1 MKYLLS
7 IVAGLAFT
15 AGVSA
20 DPQATYIN
28 AGKVT
33 NPVVDATNF
42 VNRGQIT
49 VSSYDAP
56 WDSQNTVNVTNIGT
70 MEGSVGFK
78 FDYVYNSQ
86 GLGYR
91 GSLSNFVNTGLIE
104 AFDGGGL
111 LSFFGS
117 ASSVNA
123 SSLFGDDHSS
133 VEIQS
138 DNVRNTGS
146 IIAGANGI
154 ISIDGGKVDLAG
166 GTLSISP
173 LGGGSIFSNGF
184 WMSETNF
191 LADLGIYDQGWSIG
205 TTTNFF
211 PGNLVF
217 GNSWYSPFIR
227 FTNNWGI
234 GNYICSDY
242 VALANPEVFVYST
255 YRNPT
260 QYVYQVVAVQ
270 TTDKKLATNVKF
282 IPNVYP
288 YDYVQQPPYTAVL
301 ELSTVATDLF
311 TQGRYTNSL
320 YVIDQIATGTNY
332 NLLENLSVGTFRPA
346 PTIITRNKPYGFAN
360 GAVPNDLFDPSIFDN
375 TTYSNRVV
383 NNLYSAYVAQVDNL
397 GSRLPDL
404 PDIAFTSQPGRV
416 EIKAKELNIERARI
430 RGEGLISIKAE
441 NFTGSSKAIVDG
453 PHLKLNLATTK
464 QNTQIT
470 NLTRVSVERLTG
482 ELFTYSSSWTNVYIP
497 TLFDPT
503 DTNSPNIE
511 IIFQLLMVDAT
522 TLKTTMP
529 VSVHEFTM
537 KGPTNAHVQIADQL
551 NVTDVFF
558 LETER
563 ATVTGALALAPGLR
577 WDAGTV
583 PSLLYLTNNGR
594 LEFAEDAAFG
604 ADRPGKPYKAF
615 VNRGSIQAFTHAID
629 ADYFENSGFIA
640 STQHYRLKLTN
651 FCFNTV
657 TQFTNNLASIGPIII
672 NAKQGY
678 LNGGT
683 LLTDGD
689 ISLAGDTWKFY
700 NSKINAPAGI
710 QLSVSK
716 TITDAGLI
724 TMENQWNTGRGV
736 QLLGAASGDLLGTTI
751 HSVARPFEAVDHVW
765 ASRDL
770 GGTNSSAF
778 KNNLAL
784 GRLILNGTNCIFR
797 FSPSDNGRVMYVDI
811 LDLRGPAFTSLQ
823 DIQDNL
829 YLAPGFKIYFGDVRG
844 SDTSINAESLNG
856 LKVGDGS
863 LLWVRTYAGF
873 RSGVDVPVRGE
884 NRTIRVNGAL
894 RESFEIDSD
903 GDGVPNGF
911 DDYPFDT
918 IALRIAQDEDGTV
931 TLSFDAAAGIHY
943 ELQFTENITNPDW
956 IKVRDVYLDGEGRV
970 EIPLD
975 DPARAGTTGFY
986 RLVYTP

>member
-7 IVAGLAFT
+7 TLAGLAF
-15 AGVSA
+15 AVGGSA
-20 DPQATYIN
+20 EAQSTYVN
-28 AGKVT
+28 SGKVL

-49 VSSYDAP
+49 VSSYDAA
-56 WDSQNTVNVTNIGT
+56 WDSQNTLTVTNIGT
-70 MEGSVGFK
+70 MEGSVGFR
-78 FDYVYNSQ
+78 FDHVYNQ
-86 GLGYR
+86 DGLGYR
-91 GSLSNFVNTGLIE
+91 DSLDSFVNTGLIE

-111 LSFFGS
+111 LSYFGS
-117 ASSVNA
+117 ANSANL
-123 SSLFGDDHSS
+123 SSLYGDDHSS

-138 DNVRNTGS
+138 DYVRNTGS
-146 IIAGANGI
+146 IVAGANGL

-173 LGGGSIFSNGF
+173 VSGGSLFVNGF

-191 LADLGIYDQGWSIG
+191 LADPGIYDQGWSIG

-211 PGNLVF
+211 PGDLVF

-227 FTNNWGI
+227 FTNNLGV
-234 GNYICSDY
+234 GNYVCSDY
-242 VALANPEVFVYST
+242 VALMNPEVFVYST
-255 YRNPT
+255 FRNPT
-260 QYVYQVVAVQ
+260 QYIYQVVAVQ
-270 TTDKKLATNVKF
+270 TTDKKLVSNVKF
-282 IPNVYP
+282 IPIVYP
-288 YDYVQQPPYTAVL
+288 YDYLTQPPYTAVL

-311 TQGRYTNSL
+311 TQVAYTNSL
-320 YVIDQIATGTNY
+320 YVIDQIANTTNY

-346 PTIITRNKPYGFAN
+346 PTIVTRSEPYGFAN
-360 GAVPNDLFDPSIFDN
+360 GVVPNDLFDPSIFDN
-375 TTYSNRVV
+375 LTYANRIAT
-383 NNLYSAYVAQVDNL
+383 NLYSAYVAQVDNL

-404 PDIAFTSQPGRV
+404 PDIGFRSQPGRI

-430 RGEGLISIKAE
+430 RGEGLISIDAE
-441 NFTGSSKAIVDG
+441 NFTGSSKAIMDG

-470 NLTRVSVERLTG
+470 NLTRLSVERLTG
-482 ELFTYSSSWTNVYIP
+482 ELFTYSSSWTNTYVP
-497 TLFDPT
+497 SLWDPT

-529 VSVHEFTM
+529 VKVHEFTL

-551 NVTDVFF
+551 NVTDVFL
-558 LETER
+558 LESER

-583 PSLLYLTNNGR
+583 PSLLYLTNSGR

-604 ADRPGKPYKAF
+604 TDRPGKPYQTF
-615 VNRGSIQAFTHAID
+615 VNRGSIQAFTHAINTE
-629 ADYFENSGFIA
+629 YFENSGFIA
-640 STQHYRLKLTN
+640 STQHYNLNFTN

-657 TQFTNNLASIGPIII
+657 TEVTNDLPSIGPITIT
-672 NAKQGY
+672 ATQGY

-683 LLTDGD
+683 LQTDGD
-689 ISLAGDTWKFY
+689 ISLAGQTWKFY
-700 NSKINAPAGI
+700 NSNIKAPAGI
-710 QLSVSK
+710 QMSVGK
-716 TITDAGLI
+716 TITDSGLM
-724 TMENQWNTGRGV
+724 TMENQWNTGRGI
-736 QLLGAASGDLLGTTI
+736 QLLGVASGDLLATTI
-751 HSVARPFEAVDHVW
+751 QSVAKPFEAVDHVW
-765 ASRDL
+765 ASKDL
-770 GGTNSSAF
+770 GGKSGAAF

-797 FSPSDNGRVMYVDI
+797 FSPSENGRVMYVDL

-823 DIQDNL
+823 DIQENL

-844 SDTSINAESLNG
+844 LDATINAESLNG
-856 LKVGDGS
+856 LQVGDGT
-863 LLWVRTYAGF
+863 LVWVRTFAGF
-873 RSGVDVPVRGE
+873 RSGVDVPIQGE

-894 RESFEIDSD
+894 RESFEIDTD

-911 DDYPFDT
+911 DDFPFDT
-918 IALRIAQDEDGTV
+918 IALRISTDDSGNPTV
-931 TLSFDAAAGIHY
+931 SFDAAAGIHY
-943 ELQFTENITNPDW
+943 ELQFTEDIANPTW
-956 IKVRDVYLDGEGRV
+956 VKVSDVYLDGEGRV

-975 DPARAGTTGFY
+975 DPTRPGTTRFY